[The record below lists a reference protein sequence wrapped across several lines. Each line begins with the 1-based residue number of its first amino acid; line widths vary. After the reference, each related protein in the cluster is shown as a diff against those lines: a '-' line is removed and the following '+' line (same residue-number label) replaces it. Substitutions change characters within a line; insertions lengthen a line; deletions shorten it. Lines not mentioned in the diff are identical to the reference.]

1 MSVREFLNKTNIQ
14 ALLAFMIVC
23 WGMFI
28 LAYASTTNDV
38 KIAMVSFITII
49 LNFYF
54 GSSQNSQKKDSTIS
68 QMAQNTNGN
77 Q

>member
-54 GSSQNSQKKDSTIS
+54 GSSQNSQKKDDTIS